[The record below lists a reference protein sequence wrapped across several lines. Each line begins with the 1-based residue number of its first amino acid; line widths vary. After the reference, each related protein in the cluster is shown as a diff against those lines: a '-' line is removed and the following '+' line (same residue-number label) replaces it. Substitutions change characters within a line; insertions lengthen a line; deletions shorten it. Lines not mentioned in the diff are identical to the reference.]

1 MSPFVSNNL
10 IFGALILFIV
20 VSIASNTLNY
30 ISVKEGNEAVIQNE
44 EMLSLVKNITEN
56 SQRIS
61 QQNNELLQL
70 LEDRLM
76 LVG

>member
-61 QQNNELLQL
+61 QQNNQLLQI
-70 LEDRLM
+70 LEDRL
-76 LVG
+76 VS